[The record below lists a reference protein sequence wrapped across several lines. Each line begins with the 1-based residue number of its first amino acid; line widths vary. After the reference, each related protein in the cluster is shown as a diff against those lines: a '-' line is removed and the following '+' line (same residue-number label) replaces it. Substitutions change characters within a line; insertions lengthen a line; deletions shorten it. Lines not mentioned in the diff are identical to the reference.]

1 MCWPVLYPQ
10 ITGGEDPPG
19 LVTDNVSQPQ
29 SPTLGPS
36 VTAAVEDIAN
46 GPAKTIVSKSILN
59 LQTSEL
65 VLQNVQEHGSLSEL
79 VEYELMMAQE
89 LFALLEPP
97 QAMLKTQQTPN
108 EEAQDPEAVPPK
120 AEHSDVV

>member
-1 MCWPVLYPQ
+1 MCWPVLYPHT
-10 ITGGEDPPG
+10 TGGEAPPG
-19 LVTDNVSQPQ
+19 LVMDNVSYLQ

-36 VTAAVEDIAN
+36 VTAAVEDIAK
-46 GPAKTIVSKSILN
+46 GPARTIVSKSILD
-59 LQTSEL
+59 LQTSEF
-65 VLQNVQEHGSLSEL
+65 VLQTLQVQGSLSEL
-79 VEYELMMAQE
+79 VEYELIMAQE